1 MALLL
6 GICHQTVKCGDFYG
20 NFSSDLSAYTKFN
33 LQFYFFFQMKFM
45 LSDQKTVASDHALEK
60 AYSRM

>member
-6 GICHQTVKCGDFYG
+6 GICHQTVKCGDFCG
-20 NFSSDLSAYTKFN
+20 NFSSDLSAYIKFY
-33 LQFYFFFQMKFM
+33 LQSFFFSQMKLM
-45 LSDQKTVASDHALEK
+45 LPDQKTVASDHALEK